1 MNETEHDMTFETSP
15 SGTIKT
21 LECYQFKPLWAL
33 HQGSTAS

>member
-1 MNETEHDMTFETSP
+1 MKETEHDMTFETSP

-21 LECYQFKPLWAL
+21 LECYQLKPLRAL